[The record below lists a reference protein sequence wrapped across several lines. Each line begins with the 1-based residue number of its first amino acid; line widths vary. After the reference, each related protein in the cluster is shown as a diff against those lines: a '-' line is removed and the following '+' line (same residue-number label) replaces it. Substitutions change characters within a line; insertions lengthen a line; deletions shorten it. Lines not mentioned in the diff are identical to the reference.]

1 MTVAIGRKAPFLG
14 GMDIR
19 IVFSALVMAL
29 ASLSAHAQ
37 TEQTFEYNGV
47 ERTYYLDLPADLATG
62 APLVFVLHGY
72 TSSAWVIR
80 NYSDWSTISANEG
93 VAVCYPQGTLDNTGT
108 SHWNANMGISATD
121 DHGFLVALAQHL
133 QETYSLSPDCT
144 YSCGM
149 SNGGFMSYSLACNH
163 PDVFRA
169 VGSVTGAMSQYDFNN
184 CNPDEVVPVIH
195 LHGTADLV
203 VSYDNGVG
211 AGTWGNAGV
220 PEIMDLWTGLMGTT
234 EVYET
239 DLPNLELVDLSSVEF
254 FRHYGAPDG
263 QEFHHYR
270 VSGGGHDW
278 FGVWGNQDIQSTELL
293 WDFFQ
298 SHCAGEFTSVEEE
311 PQPEVELVQWTGDG
325 LRVMEPC
332 SVRAYDVQ
340 GRLVGEWNNVQ
351 TGTVIP
357 RSAFRGAQL
366 LQAVDPSGRPQ
377 TIRVQ

>member
-1 MTVAIGRKAPFLG
+1 MKF
-14 GMDIR
+14 R
-19 IVFSALVMAL
+19 IVFSALVIAL
-29 ASLSAHAQ
+29 ASLAANAQ
-37 TEQTFEYNGV
+37 TEQTFEYGGV

-332 SVRAYDVQ
+332 SVRVYDVQ